1 MAKHLAIERNTL
13 YPQPGSKI
21 KVDKEGKWT
30 ATEIYHVHRLDAVKL
45 MPRTG
50 TVHPEVAFISVV
62 DSEIEFGEAD
72 LAVITSQYSGAE
84 DTGSGNEKA
93 NATYSMD
100 IALSEEHLLLCHH
113 YKDIGT
119 KEREALKGIIAGK
132 DKDDQGNKLRD
143 KVTSALGID
152 ALSKIDRGQVSYY
165 CPKITWKEKWVC
177 KRSVS
182 ADELNRI
189 GKIDT
194 PNGPCPALAGTRNW
208 LRNGCTQDQEGKHA
222 FTLQL
227 EWLASNEDG
236 WDSQIYAH
244 S

>member
-1 MAKHLAIERNTL
+1 MAKQLAIQRNTL
-13 YPQPGSKI
+13 YPQPGATI

-45 MPRTG
+45 MPRPGTG
-50 TVHPEVAFISVV
+50 HPEIGFISVV
-62 DSEIEFGEAD
+62 DASIEFGEAD
-72 LAVITSQYSGAE
+72 IAVITCQYAGVE
-84 DTGSGNEKA
+84 DNGGDEKA

-100 IALSEEHLLLCHH
+100 IAVTDEHLLLCHH
-113 YKDIGT
+113 YKDIVT
-119 KEREALKGIIAGK
+119 REREALKGIIAGK

-143 KVTSALGID
+143 KITSALGIE

-177 KRSVS
+177 KRSVG
-182 ADELNRI
+182 AGELNKV

-194 PNGPCPALAGTRNW
+194 PLGPCPPLAGTRNW
-208 LRNGCTQDQEGKHA
+208 IRNGCTQEQEGKHA

-227 EWLASNEDG
+227 EWLASNEEG
-236 WDSQIYAH
+236 WDSQIYAFA
-244 S
+244 